1 MFDKKDVN
9 GVTVVSVP
17 LSRATLEKAGG
28 FREYLTEIIEKDNKK
43 IVVDLSLCDFVDS
56 TFLGVLV
63 ASLKKAVTYNG
74 DLRLV
79 FTNEMP
85 LGILHLT
92 RMDKVFK
99 IYNDLDE
106 AVNSYN

>member
-1 MFDKKDVN
+1 MFNKKEVD
-9 GVTVVSVP
+9 GVTVVTVP
-17 LSRATLEKAGG
+17 LSRATLEKAGS
-28 FREYLTEIIEKDNKK
+28 FKDYLTQVIENDNKK

-85 LGILHLT
+85 LGILQLT

-99 IYNDLDE
+99 IFTDLDE
-106 AVNSYN
+106 AVVSYN

>member
-1 MFDKKDVN
+1 MFKKEEVDGIV
-9 GVTVVSVP
+9 VVSVP
-17 LSRATLEKAGG
+17 LSRATLEKAGS
-28 FREYLTEIIEKDNKK
+28 FKTFLNEIIETEGKK

-63 ASLKKAVTYNG
+63 ASLKKAVTNDG

-99 IYNDLDE
+99 IYNDLEE
-106 AVNSYN
+106 AINSYR